1 MTTWLLLLLLA
12 CPVAQGSHPSNAGT
26 HWMASLY
33 HQQEFPT
40 EAKAV
45 ENKEPLLSF
54 YRTQYPVCQA
64 RALIVR
70 ITTPLPSWRPN
81 R

>member
-12 CPVAQGSHPSNAGT
+12 CPVAQGSHPINAGT

-45 ENKEPLLSF
+45 EKKEELLPS
-54 YRTQYPVCQA
+54 YRTRYPVCQA
-64 RALIVR
+64 EAIIVR
-70 ITTPLPSWRPN
+70 ITTQP
-81 R
+81 